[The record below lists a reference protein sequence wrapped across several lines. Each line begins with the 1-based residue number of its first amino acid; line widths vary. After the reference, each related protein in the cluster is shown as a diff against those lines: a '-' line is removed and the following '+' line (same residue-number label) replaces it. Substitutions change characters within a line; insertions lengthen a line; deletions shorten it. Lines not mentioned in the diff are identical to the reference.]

1 MRHCAAVPASV
12 RPPLNLFVRL
22 SAVFVAA
29 VIGFALALV
38 LSGAFLRSEAE
49 IGGRPLRAMSAG
61 EVAQAR
67 ADGAAL
73 RTVHRVVIGG
83 REILATESDAL
94 TRLPSVLV
102 PVLFAAIAWRAGRR
116 FDRRSSEGD
125 RP

>member
-1 MRHCAAVPASV
+1 M
-12 RPPLNLFVRL
+12 NLFVRL

-73 RTVHRVVIGG
+73 RTVHRVVVGG
-83 REILATESDAL
+83 RELLATESGL
-94 TRLPSVLV
+94 ITWLPSVLM
-102 PVLFAAIAWRAGRR
+102 PIAFAAIAWGYGRR
-116 FDRRSSEGD
+116 FDRRSVEGAS
-125 RP
+125 R